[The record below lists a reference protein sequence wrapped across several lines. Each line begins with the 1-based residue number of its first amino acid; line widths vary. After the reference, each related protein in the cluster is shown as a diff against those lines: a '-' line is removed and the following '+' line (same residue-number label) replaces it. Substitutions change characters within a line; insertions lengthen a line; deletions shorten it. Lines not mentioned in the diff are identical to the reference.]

1 MSNSNPWKKPL
12 TGAGIAFIVI
22 LCGLGAGISRTD
34 LNQAAGDFEKN
45 RKLAEDQGLFFT
57 SKEVEA
63 AFAVPKDNNGVD
75 LIKQVIDVPS
85 RLKLSGSKPIAE
97 ADLVKNA
104 SELEA
109 AIQKIE
115 QASHRKLIIFP
126 KDYSNPF
133 AMSFPQFSGMK
144 DWVKILVQ
152 MGHASSEHGDLKST
166 QWYWGLAA
174 YMATRADDEGTIIGS
189 LVRIAGLAIIEKELQ
204 EALANHGSNIQIVN
218 VVDSTL
224 KVLDQPYNL
233 RRGLGVEHW
242 FSVLSMDSL
251 MKDPSGFQSMM
262 GSSLTPNE
270 IKYGRFLPRFKTA
283 NLSRI
288 HQIYGQGAK
297 LLPSDPYDI
306 VGIQAAMNSI
316 DKAGT
321 TTGMSY
327 TMVNV
332 MVPVMNQWGLAVS
345 KEIAQRNV
353 LHQAVAL
360 LQSNGDPTKGL
371 PLTGRFAM
379 DVDGKSIRLKKSS
392 RGWLVYS
399 VGMDKV
405 DDGGAKLT
413 VGKGDFA
420 VPINAHKP

>member
-1 MSNSNPWKKPL
+1 
-12 TGAGIAFIVI
+12 
-22 LCGLGAGISRTD
+22 
-34 LNQAAGDFEKN
+34 
-45 RKLAEDQGLFFT
+45 
-57 SKEVEA
+57 
-63 AFAVPKDNNGVD
+63 
-75 LIKQVIDVPS
+75 
-85 RLKLSGSKPIAE
+85 
-97 ADLVKNA
+97 
-104 SELEA
+104 
-109 AIQKIE
+109 
-115 QASHRKLIIFP
+115 
-126 KDYSNPF
+126 
-133 AMSFPQFSGMK
+133 MK